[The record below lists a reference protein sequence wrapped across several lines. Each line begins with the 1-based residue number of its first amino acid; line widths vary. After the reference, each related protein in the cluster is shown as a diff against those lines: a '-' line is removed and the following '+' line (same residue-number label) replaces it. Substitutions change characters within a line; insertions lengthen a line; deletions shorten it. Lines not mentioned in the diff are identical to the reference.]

1 MSIEELE
8 HTADLRFRVRA
19 PTLSALFAEAARAL
33 MQTLYA
39 DLQGPATECRS
50 IELESEDGESLLYNF
65 LSEVLFLS
73 EAENLVFS
81 AVELTVTPSPPSVI
95 GRLGGRPFDPAVHAG
110 GTEVKGISYSDL
122 AIRETGGE
130 FCLEVLFDV

>member
-19 PTLSALFAEAARAL
+19 PSLADLFAEAARAL

-39 DLQGPATECRS
+39 DLRGPATEIRP
-50 IELESEDGESLLYNF
+50 IDLESGDRESLLYNF
-65 LSEVLFLS
+65 LSEVLYLS
-73 EAENLVFS
+73 EAENLVFTE
-81 AVELTVTPSPPSVI
+81 AELKVTPSPPSVV
-95 GRLGGRPFDPAVHAG
+95 GRLVGRPFDRALHAG

-122 AIRETGGE
+122 AIVEANGE